1 MSLSLPL
8 TPTQL
13 PCFGRVL
20 RLKWVHCS
28 AFHIWHKLSQAGQA
42 SPAEIEIYDLT
53 PPGMTKKKK
62 HRRKKK
68 IQKIKPLTISEMN
81 LHTYLVRLAK
91 LAPRTDVQ
99 HRSDI
104 DLHTQNDSLRRISS
118 SCDAAAIRG
127 GCSVGGVALKSNNF
141 SALPALS
148 SWNNKLC
155 SGRRWR
161 WWWWW

>member
-1 MSLSLPL
+1 MDVSISAFNPYSASMFRAGSEVKMGPL
-8 TPTQL
+8 LGISYLTHVVTSRASKP
-13 PCFGRVL
+13 RWNWDL
-20 RLKWVHCS
+20 RL
-28 AFHIWHKLSQAGQA
+28 
-42 SPAEIEIYDLT
+42 D
-53 PPGMTKKKK
+53 PPRHDQKKKK

-104 DLHTQNDSLRRISS
+104 DLHTQNDSLRS